1 MSADRIPGVPSTVKV
16 LVVPGSDP
24 VGDWIA
30 DVVNTHQDMTL
41 AAVVRDLSQVLTTVE
56 KAGPDVLLID
66 IGSGILQ
73 QSELLTHLAAPMS
86 GAAVIVVAMLGEV
99 DMVRQAMLYGAQ
111 GFLLKP
117 FSEAELLSSIRQ
129 AYELVVQRRA
139 ELAGMPRGPV
149 AALPEPAVRS
159 EVVAVYSPK
168 GGVGCTTIA
177 VNLAVSLRGITGKPG
192 ILVDGDLRFG
202 DIDTALNITSASS
215 IGTLVSQLDE
225 LDPQMLDRSLVPHN
239 SGIRVVVA
247 PPHLEMADAISP
259 ELLRRFLRRL
269 SELNEGYVVV
279 DAWSAFDDLT
289 LSVLDACQHL
299 VVVATPHLTALRDV
313 HRFLE
318 VLNLLDYDQS
328 KTLLVLNHCYHRSD
342 VSLKDMERA
351 LGYPLVQ
358 AIEYSPSQVTASLNR
373 GVPLVQEYRDSP
385 AAQSIIHLAQLIIER
400 GVQQESPGEEG
411 EQVGAK
417 REKPKRRG
425 LFFRSNPAASGVGS
439 W

>member
-1 MSADRIPGVPSTVKV
+1 
-16 LVVPGSDP
+16 
-24 VGDWIA
+24 
-30 DVVNTHQDMTL
+30 
-41 AAVVRDLSQVLTTVE
+41 
-56 KAGPDVLLID
+56 
-66 IGSGILQ
+66 
-73 QSELLTHLAAPMS
+73 
-86 GAAVIVVAMLGEV
+86 
-99 DMVRQAMLYGAQ
+99 
-111 GFLLKP
+111 
-117 FSEAELLSSIRQ
+117 
-129 AYELVVQRRA
+129 
-139 ELAGMPRGPV
+139 
-149 AALPEPAVRS
+149 
-159 EVVAVYSPK
+159 VVAVYSPK

-225 LDPQMLDRSLVPHN
+225 LDPQMLDRSLVPHS

-417 REKPKRRG
+417 REKPKRKG